1 MGAMS
6 DHPLSLGLNLP
17 YVERSMDG
25 ETPRWPDLRAMAL
38 EAEAIGF
45 DALWVSDHVGFSDP
59 DADGGWT
66 GAWESW
72 TLLTALAGVTS
83 RVRLGTYVS
92 AAPYRNPALLAKMA
106 ETLDE
111 VSGGR
116 VILGLGAGW
125 NEPEFAAYGFPWERR
140 FDRFEDALRIVTS
153 MLRTGRAD
161 HEGLETARG
170 APIRPRGPRPDGLP
184 VMVGASGPRMLRLAA
199 ELADEWNA
207 GMRSP
212 AELIPML
219 AKLDS
224 ALAAV
229 GRDPATIRRSAEAMV
244 RPGAGSSAT
253 ETDTAPETDIEPD
266 TGTAPD
272 TPTAPDALGSGAHPL
287 AGTPEAIAA
296 GLRRYFDLGCDHLQ
310 VQLRPNSLEGL
321 RAFAPV
327 VEALRAGAA

>member
-1 MGAMS
+1 MP
-6 DHPLSLGLNLP
+6 DHLPSLGLNLP
-17 YVERSMDG
+17 YVEGSMDG
-25 ETPRWPDLRAMAL
+25 ATPRWADLRAMAT

-45 DALWVSDHVGFSDP
+45 DALWVSDHVGFGDP
-59 DADGGWT
+59 DTGGGWT

-83 RVRLGTYVS
+83 RVRLGSYVS

-116 VILGLGAGW
+116 VVLGLGAGW

-140 FDRFEDALRIVTS
+140 FDRFEDGLRIVTS

-161 HEGLETARG
+161 HEGLEVARG
-170 APIRPRGPRPDGLP
+170 ALVRPRGPRPEGLP

-212 AELIPML
+212 ADLVPML
-219 AKLDS
+219 ELLDG
-224 ALAAV
+224 ALDAV
-229 GRDPATIRRSAEAMV
+229 GRDPASIRRSAEAMV
-244 RPGAGSSAT
+244 RPGPASAGT
-253 ETDTAPETDIEPD
+253 ETDTPA
-266 TGTAPD
+266 
-272 TPTAPDALGSGAHPL
+272 APDALGSGEHPL

-296 GLRRYFDLGCDHLQ
+296 GLRRYFDLGCDHVQ
-310 VQLRPNSLEGL
+310 VQLRPNSVEGV

-327 VEALRAGAA
+327 LDAFRAAAG